1 MKVFG
6 YHIIEKVTIGHGAF
20 WWDEYYT
27 TTEYK
32 IIQTKLFKSEE
43 ECDKSKKEDEKKYY
57 NEIKIEE
64 NLIILSFEFDEID
77 YE

>member
-1 MKVFG
+1 MKIFG
-6 YHIIEKVTIGHGAF
+6 YHIIETETIGHGEF
-20 WWDEYYT
+20 WWDEYYE

-43 ECDKSKKEDEKKYY
+43 ERDNSKIEDEKKYY
-57 NEIKIEE
+57 NEIKIEK
-64 NLIILSFEFDEID
+64 NLFILSFEFDEID